1 MTLSRNKA
9 QEMAMNIIYQALLY
23 QNMGEDFDIKELI
36 ASNFE
41 FPFEEVDLYVRQI
54 VVSAILHKDE
64 AIEVFS
70 KNMTTWKFSRLALL
84 MQSIMLLS
92 YAHYYHIRDVDKGV
106 VIDVAINLAKK
117 YLGANDYK
125 FVNGILENTL
135 K

>member
-1 MTLSRNKA
+1 
-9 QEMAMNIIYQALLY
+9 
-23 QNMGEDFDIKELI
+23 
-36 ASNFE
+36 
-41 FPFEEVDLYVRQI
+41 
-54 VVSAILHKDE
+54 
-64 AIEVFS
+64 
-70 KNMTTWKFSRLALL
+70 L

-92 YAHYYHIRDVDKGV
+92 YAHYYHIKDVDKGV